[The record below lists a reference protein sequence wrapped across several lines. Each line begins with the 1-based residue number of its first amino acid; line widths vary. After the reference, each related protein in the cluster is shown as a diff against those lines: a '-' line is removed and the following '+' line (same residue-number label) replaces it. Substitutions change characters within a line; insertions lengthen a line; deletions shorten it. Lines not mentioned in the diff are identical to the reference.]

1 MPSVLICAPNS
12 VAEELSQTILW
23 RDDIERRVTDQASE
37 AIGMMI
43 STKPDLIVVDAR
55 IGDAERFLSAVRQ
68 NPVTRPVSIVI
79 VARDDVAPGAVLRFI
94 ESGANAILRFP
105 IGPEWDDRLSTLL
118 YVPQRKVARLA
129 ALVQFEATGDVIV
142 TTVAGTVLNIS
153 ENGILVETDVPLPLG
168 TDIDFKIHLRDK
180 PQPIIG
186 CGQIVRQ
193 ETPRRSG
200 VRFYGLE
207 ADGLERIRR
216 FVNG

>member
-1 MPSVLICAPNS
+1 MPSVLICASNS
-12 VAEELSQTILW
+12 VVEELQQTILW
-23 RDDIERRVTDQASE
+23 RDDIERRIAEAASE
-37 AIGMMI
+37 AIGFMI
-43 STKPDLIVVDAR
+43 AAKPDLVVVDGR
-55 IGDAERFLSAVRQ
+55 QGDADRLIAAVRQ
-68 NPVTRPVSIVI
+68 NPVTRPVSIVV
-79 VARDDVAPGAVLRFI
+79 VARDDVSPASVLRFI

-105 IGPEWDDRLSTLL
+105 ISGEWDDRLSSLL
-118 YVPQRKVARLA
+118 YVPTRRVARLA
-129 ALVQFEATGDVIV
+129 ALVQFEASGDVIV

-193 ETPRRSG
+193 ENPRRSG

-207 ADGLERIRR
+207 ADGLERIRK
-216 FVNG
+216 FVKT